1 MATILKAFRF
11 ALEPN
16 RAQDAA
22 LRAWVP
28 SLRFLWNWMLA
39 QRSAAYQASEGRVR
53 INYHDQAAQLPAMK
67 AMFPWL
73 GEVPSQPL
81 QQTLMDLEKAFQR
94 FFAKKAAYPAF
105 KAKHRSS
112 PGLRWPQGVQINGR
126 AIWLP
131 KLGWVKVR
139 VFP

>member
-39 QRSAAYQASEGRVR
+39 QRSLPSERG
-53 INYHDQAAQLPAMK
+53 
-67 AMFPWL
+67 
-73 GEVPSQPL
+73 PSA
-81 QQTLMDLEKAFQR
+81 D
-94 FFAKKAAYPAF
+94 
-105 KAKHRSS
+105 
-112 PGLRWPQGVQINGR
+112 
-126 AIWLP
+126 
-131 KLGWVKVR
+131 
-139 VFP
+139 

>member
-11 ALEPN
+11 ALEPTQ
-16 RAQDAA
+16 AQDAA

-39 QRSAAYQASEGRVR
+39 QRSDAYQASEGRVR

-94 FFAKKAAYPAF
+94 FFEKRPPIRPSRPSTAVVQACVGRKA
-105 KAKHRSS
+105 
-112 PGLRWPQGVQINGR
+112 
-126 AIWLP
+126 
-131 KLGWVKVR
+131 
-139 VFP
+139 